1 LERIMTTTILW
12 SGVALWLA
20 LNAAFLVWR
29 IYVTVPE
36 TTTVPELVW
45 TKRI

>member
-1 LERIMTTTILW
+1 MTTTILW

-29 IYVTVPE
+29 IYVTLPE
-36 TTTVPELVW
+36 RAIVPELVW
-45 TKRI
+45 IKRI